1 MQSTVCRTHKQIHT
15 HAGTHTPPT
24 QTQCLITPVPP
35 LFFLILH
42 NKLQNNRSMYSCRSP
57 WKQLPNDSF
66 GIIKINKLKNHAHK
80 HLQGCLESIYQPPH
94 GRNADSFFSFLKPH
108 IFFILDAGWNPRLTP
123 HGALSIHGRPTT
135 ETDCEYQSERQRQE
149 NQQCVGGGRICL
161 LWP

>member
-94 GRNADSFFSFLKPH
+94 GRNADSFFQFFKTTFSFHSRRRMKSP
-108 IFFILDAGWNPRLTP
+108 AN
-123 HGALSIHGRPTT
+123 TT
-135 ETDCEYQSERQRQE
+135 WGSEHPWQA
-149 NQQCVGGGRICL
+149 NH
-161 LWP
+161 